1 MALVDAS
8 LPAPS
13 EVTIDKLLMKLR
25 QRDDV
30 SDAEE
35 QALRSV
41 AQPPQHVPARS
52 VVIREGE
59 LLDRSTLL
67 CEGLMG
73 RFKDMRDGERQ
84 ISELHISGDFLDLH
98 SFTLKCIDHGIV
110 ALTDCVISWASHDA
124 LNRLTEDFPHLGRL
138 LWMTTNLDA
147 AIHRAWT
154 VSLGRRDA
162 LSRTAHFF
170 CELQVRFGV
179 VGMAEEDGYALPL
192 TQVDLSECLG
202 LTAVHMNRVLREL
215 RERKLVTFR
224 GGRVTVHDSAGLRW
238 VAEFT
243 PNYLFL
249 DKKPR

>member
-1 MALVDAS
+1 
-8 LPAPS
+8 
-13 EVTIDKLLMKLR
+13 MKLR
-25 QRDDV
+25 KRDDV
-30 SDAEE
+30 SAEE
-35 QALRSV
+35 EAALRAAV
-41 AQPPQHVPARS
+41 EPPQRVAART
-52 VVIREGE
+52 VAIRAGE
-59 LLDRSTLL
+59 PLYRSTLL

-84 ISELHISGDFLDLH
+84 ISELHVPGDFLDLH
-98 SFTLKCIDHGIV
+98 SFTLKSIDHGII
-110 ALTDCVISWASHDA
+110 ALTDCIISWSSHDA
-124 LNRLTEDFPHLGRL
+124 LNRLTTDFPHLARL

-162 LSRTAHFF
+162 LSRTAHLF
-170 CELQVRFGV
+170 CELQIRLGV

-192 TQVDLSECLG
+192 TQVDLSECMG
-202 LTAVHMNRVLREL
+202 LTAVHMNRVLRDL

-224 GGRVTVHDSAGLRW
+224 SGRVQIHDLAGLQW

>member
-1 MALVDAS
+1 M
-8 LPAPS
+8 
-13 EVTIDKLLMKLR
+13 IDKLLMKLR
-25 QRDDV
+25 MRDDV
-30 SDAEE
+30 SDEE
-35 QALRSV
+35 EDALRAV
-41 AQPPQHVPARS
+41 VGPPQQVAARE
-52 VVIREGE
+52 VIIKAGE
-59 LLDRSTLL
+59 PLNRSTLL

-84 ISELHISGDFLDLH
+84 ISELHVPGDFLDLH
-98 SFTLKCIDHGIV
+98 SFTLKSIDHGII
-110 ALTDCVISWASHDA
+110 ALTDCVIGWASHET
-124 LNRLTEDFPHLGRL
+124 LNRLTETFPHLARL

-162 LSRTAHFF
+162 LSRTAHLF
-170 CELQVRFGV
+170 CELQVRLAV
-179 VGMAEEDGYALPL
+179 VGLAEEDGYTLPL
-192 TQVDLSECLG
+192 TQVDLSECMG
-202 LTAVHMNRVLREL
+202 LTAVHMNRVLRDL

-224 GGRVTVHDSAGLRW
+224 GGRVQIHDLAGLQW

>member
-1 MALVDAS
+1 MALVDA
-8 LPAPS
+8 PARASS

-30 SDAEE
+30 SAAEE

-224 GGRVTVHDSAGLRW
+224 GGRVTVHDPAGLRW